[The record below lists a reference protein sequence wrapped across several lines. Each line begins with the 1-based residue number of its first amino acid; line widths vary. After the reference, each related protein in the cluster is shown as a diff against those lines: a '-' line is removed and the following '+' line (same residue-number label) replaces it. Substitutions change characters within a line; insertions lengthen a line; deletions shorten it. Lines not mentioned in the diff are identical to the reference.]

1 MNMNKFTQKSLEAV
15 QSAQTIAQEYGNQQI
30 EQAHLLYA
38 LLQQENG
45 LIPQLLTH
53 MGITVPSFEAA
64 VRKEVEDLPRV
75 TVSGGREAGK
85 IYIAPGVDKAL
96 NAAESTAASMKDEY
110 VSVEHLMLSLMEN
123 PNRNLKEIFK
133 LFDIRKNDFLKVL
146 QEVRGNTRVTSDS
159 PEGMLV
165 SGSTYMAPTGSN

>member
-1 MNMNKFTQKSLEAV
+1 MNMNQFTQKSLEAV
-15 QSAQTIAQEYGNQQI
+15 QSAQSIAQEYGNQQI

-38 LLQQENG
+38 LLRQENG

-85 IYIAPGVDKAL
+85 VYIAPGVDKAL
-96 NAAESTAASMKDEY
+96 NTAESTAASMKDEY
-110 VSVEHLMLSLMEN
+110 VSVEHLLLALVETAD
-123 PNRNLKEIFK
+123 RDLKD
-133 LFDIRKNDFLKVL
+133 LFR
-146 QEVRGNTRVTSDS
+146 
-159 PEGMLV
+159 
-165 SGSTYMAPTGSN
+165 TYNITKEDVCR